1 MIKKEGLGWRIIR
14 DSSRHNFST
23 LIGGE
28 SWAIELN
35 ESEWVKLVKIV
46 IDLSDQYKSVKEQ
59 LMGDEDI
66 TLELERSP
74 WLAILKGD
82 QYRWNLRLIL
92 SASGQSNRG
101 AEVYWPE
108 NVTKHV
114 VNAMRKMQVS
124 DYLLEVG

>member
-14 DSSRHNFST
+14 DSSRDNFST

-28 SWAIELN
+28 NWAIELN
-35 ESEWVKLVKIV
+35 NSEWENLVKVV
-46 IDLSDQYKSVKEQ
+46 IDLSDQYKSVKDQ

-82 QYRWNLRLIL
+82 QYGWSLRLIL
-92 SASGQSNRG
+92 SANANGLLNRG
-101 AEVYWPE
+101 AEVYWPR
-108 NVTKHV
+108 NVTNLV
-114 VNAMRKMQVS
+114 TNAMRTMWDS
-124 DYLLEVG
+124 GYL

>member
-1 MIKKEGLGWRIIR
+1 MIKREGPGWRIIS
-14 DSSRHNFST
+14 DSSRDNFST

-35 ESEWVKLVKIV
+35 KFEMKSLVKLV
-46 IDLSDQYKSVKEQ
+46 IDLSDQYESVREQ

-82 QYRWNLRLIL
+82 QYGWNLRLIL
-92 SASGQSNRG
+92 SNSGLLNRG
-101 AEVYWPE
+101 AEVYWPR
-108 NVTKHV
+108 NVSNHV
-114 VNAMRKMQVS
+114 ADAMRSMWDS
-124 DYLLEVG
+124 GYL